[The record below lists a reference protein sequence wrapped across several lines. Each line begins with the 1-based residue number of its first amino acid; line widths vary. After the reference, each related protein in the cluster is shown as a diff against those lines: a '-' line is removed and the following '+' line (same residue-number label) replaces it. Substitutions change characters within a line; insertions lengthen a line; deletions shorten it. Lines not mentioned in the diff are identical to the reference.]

1 MIQDLF
7 MEQDNQGGWD
17 FVIDPETCDFK
28 VVSGFETAINV
39 QLYLDQR
46 VSKEDRSNAQDR
58 RGFIG
63 DIIDRSDGYQIGSL
77 LHLKEQAQDTALNN
91 NEIASH
97 AKNALNYLVSIG
109 ASKEVDAKV
118 VGKNIEGIIT
128 NNANQVN
135 RYSQLWRDT
144 DPNG

>member
-7 MEQDNQGGWD
+7 MEQNNQGEWD
-17 FVIDPETCDFK
+17 LVVDPETNDFK
-28 VVSGFETAINV
+28 TVEGFETTINV

-63 DIIDRSDGYQIGSL
+63 DIIDRGDGYQIGSL
-77 LHLKEQAQDTALNN
+77 LHLKEQSKDTAVNN

-109 ASKEVDAKV
+109 AAKDVEAKV
-118 VGKNIEGIIT
+118 VGKNIEGVIT
-128 NNANQVN
+128 SNANQVN